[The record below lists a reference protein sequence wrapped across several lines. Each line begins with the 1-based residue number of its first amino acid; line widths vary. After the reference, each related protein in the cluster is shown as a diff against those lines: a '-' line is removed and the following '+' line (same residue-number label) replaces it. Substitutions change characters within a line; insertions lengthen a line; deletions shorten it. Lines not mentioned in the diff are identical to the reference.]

1 MNHCTLSISTML
13 VVACCALPLSAQE
26 LAGTTDTTA
35 ATDATDASAP
45 AATGRPARVRIG
57 DATQALLATQVNGTA
72 AGPALPM
79 LGATAQASWL
89 RYQESFKNKI
99 PEFFGSRV
107 RSNTVNTASTGQ

>member
-1 MNHCTLSISTML
+1 MKNRTLSLSAML
-13 VVACCALPLSAQE
+13 VVACWALPVAAQE
-26 LAGTTDTTA
+26 TATPAPEVAASDTTA
-35 ATDATDASAP
+35 TEKP
-45 AATGRPARVRIG
+45 AQVRVG

-107 RSNTVNTASTGQ
+107 RTNTAAPAGQ